1 PPPTRAPPTPPRNIN
16 STLTTRLQQQQK
28 RISGPPASKI
38 SPEILNDIYAAT
50 RGSSIKKLTLEYPC
64 VVVIRNARRRRRTYD
79 GRYTNPA
86 ASPRHLDSPS
96 PSMFLSS
103 GDQSPAPSPRLSSF
117 PPSEVGS
124 KDTENEAVWSQGLVT
139 RTATPL
145 TELESDIEGV
155 ERGLPDAD
163 LGALRRIFPKSN
175 EKWFGVLYAH
185 IVCYNYV
192 MDLEQGPSFQHLE
205 VCESDAP
212 WEDAADESVRG
223 RYYTTS

>member
-1 PPPTRAPPTPPRNIN
+1 
-16 STLTTRLQQQQK
+16 
-28 RISGPPASKI
+28 
-38 SPEILNDIYAAT
+38 
-50 RGSSIKKLTLEYPC
+50 
-64 VVVIRNARRRRRTYD
+64 
-79 GRYTNPA
+79 
-86 ASPRHLDSPS
+86 
-96 PSMFLSS
+96 MFLSS

-212 WEDAADESVRG
+212 WEDAADESVRYGLMMRNLEYCISRIICRMRG
-223 RYYTTS
+223 RNGRRTDKEAGRELRESHLVLTRSLSTFVRSCEEMMV